1 MRRSQLPGTLP
12 AAFALRQCDKPFSE
26 CIMQAF
32 CSSRSPPRRTPISCI
47 VRSLRVLHQLPCK
60 GPSAEEASGSPS
72 AEEASGSKV
81 SREARGN
88 GKKEGSSTHHLAHP
102 PCCMPSTQTYPLRA
116 WDRSPPALGTVPRP
130 WAQCHTYPWER
141 SPPPLGTAPCLFTG
155 FLAAGKKVKML
166 EQPTMS
172 KAAIERMKE
181 KSKKPA
187 SWFQKW
193 PKGCPKCRNIPGC
206 TPSCHKERGDA

>member
-1 MRRSQLPGTLP
+1 MTNLFQNASCKRSVRRGHHRVELPYHASCVL
-12 AAFALRQCDKPFSE
+12 CE
-26 CIMQAF
+26 C
-32 CSSRSPPRRTPISCI
+32 CISCPAKA
-47 VRSLRVLHQLPCK
+47 RVLKKPAGARVLKKPAGAK
-60 GPSAEEASGSPS
+60 SAGKPEAMAKKKAEKPRKANSP
-72 AEEASGSKV
+72 
-81 SREARGN
+81 
-88 GKKEGSSTHHLAHP
+88 STHHLAHP

-172 KAAIERMKE
+172 KAAIERMK
-181 KSKKPA
+181 
-187 SWFQKW
+187 
-193 PKGCPKCRNIPGC
+193 
-206 TPSCHKERGDA
+206 